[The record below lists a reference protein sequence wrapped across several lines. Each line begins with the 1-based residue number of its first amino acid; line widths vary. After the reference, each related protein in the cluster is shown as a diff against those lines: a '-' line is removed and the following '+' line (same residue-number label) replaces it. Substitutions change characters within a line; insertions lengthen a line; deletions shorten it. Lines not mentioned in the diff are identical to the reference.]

1 MKSDK
6 LIAVHNGALGDFLC
20 TWPALLALARGAGTP
35 GARPDGAGPEH
46 AVAQGGKGGEAPRLL
61 FAGNMERMRWLAPLG
76 YAPCPPD
83 MRRALDGLYG
93 EPEAPAWPDALTGAT
108 VAWFCLDRA
117 PAAAHPRVVPLPCLS
132 SGADGGGMNGDAT
145 GAEAQAMGPAARP
158 NHASHAS
165 HIGQIGQ
172 VGQIGHTGHVTETL
186 RNLLE
191 RIAPSALPWP
201 PRWDANWHDT
211 WQTLF
216 GGWNGAD
223 SRTVVLVAGAGHRAK
238 QWPPRRFAA
247 VAGALLRAGYNPLYV
262 LGPAEL
268 ERGLD
273 QNALM
278 PEGYPE
284 RGEIPMVT
292 PADHDEL
299 AHLLR
304 RARLVI
310 GNDSGPLH
318 LAALHGVPVLALFGP
333 APPATWR
340 PHGAATLT
348 SPLEC
353 APCSATLRALRC
365 GWGHGNGSP
374 HGEKD
379 RNGTA
384 DSNGASPCMA
394 AITVQTVLG
403 KTWELLGM
411 PDKKGEWEQRP

>member
-20 TWPALLALARGAGTP
+20 AWPALLALARGAGTP
-35 GARPDGAGPEH
+35 GGAGPER
-46 AVAQGGKGGEAPRLL
+46 AVAQGGKDTPRLL

-76 YAPCPPD
+76 YAPCPPT

-93 EPEAPAWPDALTGAT
+93 ETDASAWPDALAGAT

-132 SGADGGGMNGDAT
+132 PGADGGGMDGDAA
-145 GAEAQAMGPAARP
+145 GAEAPAMGTAARL
-158 NHASHAS
+158 NHARYASHASHAS
-165 HIGQIGQ
+165 HASQIGQ
-172 VGQIGHTGHVTETL
+172 VGQIGQIGQVTGTL
-186 RNLLE
+186 GSLLE
-191 RIAPSALPWP
+191 RVASSALPWP
-201 PRWDANWHDT
+201 PRWDANWHGT

-216 GGWNGAD
+216 GGWNGAA
-223 SRTVVLVAGAGHRAK
+223 SRTVVLVPGAGHRAK

-273 QNALM
+273 RGALE
-278 PEGYPE
+278 PEG
-284 RGEIPMVT
+284 GEAAVVT
-292 PADHDEL
+292 PADHGEL

-304 RARLVI
+304 CARLVI

-318 LAALHGVPVLALFGP
+318 LAALHGSPVLALFGP
-333 APPATWR
+333 APAGAWR
-340 PHGAATLT
+340 PHGAAALT
-348 SPLEC
+348 SPLGC
-353 APCSATLRALRC
+353 APCSATLRTLGC
-365 GWGHGNGSP
+365 GWGHGSGSP

-379 RNGTA
+379 RNATA
-384 DSNGASPCMA
+384 DPDETTPCMA
-394 AITVQTVLG
+394 AITVQTVLDN
-403 KTWELLGM
+403 TFELLGI
-411 PDKKGEWEQRP
+411 PDQEREWERQP